1 MNSNRGLWIT
11 LLVLLLI
18 VCCCCCALAWGAGS
32 LALGGIR
39 MGASAVG
46 PDAGGWGRWFRSWN
60 NEWRGRAMAGRLG
73 LSGLQSEAPTHVVHC
88 LPRPKPNSV
97 RVIGESSP

>member
-39 MGASAVG
+39 TGASAVS
-46 PDAGGWGRWFRSWN
+46 PDTGGWERWFRS
-60 NEWRGRAMAGRLG
+60 
-73 LSGLQSEAPTHVVHC
+73 
-88 LPRPKPNSV
+88 
-97 RVIGESSP
+97 